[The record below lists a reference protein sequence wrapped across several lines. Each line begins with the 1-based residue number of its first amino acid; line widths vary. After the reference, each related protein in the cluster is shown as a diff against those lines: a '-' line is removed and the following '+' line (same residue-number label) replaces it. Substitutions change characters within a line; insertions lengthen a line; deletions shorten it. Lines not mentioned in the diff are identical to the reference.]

1 MVKLAIIILFSW
13 ILTACGLGDSNNVLL
28 KQIYSTNKKKRA
40 VLFLKEN
47 GATSDNSLQ
56 VSILSA
62 NHELSKEE
70 AGNVFTVNSNHDSTS
85 QNENSINILWVSNDT
100 LKIEYDKRLRTFIK
114 ESNLEGVTIL
124 YEPK

>member
-1 MVKLAIIILFSW
+1 MVKLAIIILFSLV
-13 ILTACGLGDSNNVLL
+13 LTACDLGGSNNVVL
-28 KQIYSTNKKKRA
+28 KQSYNTNKEKRA

-56 VSILSA
+56 VSILSS

-70 AGNVFTVNSNHDSTS
+70 AGNVFTVDSNHDSTS
-85 QNENSINILWVSNDT
+85 QNENSINILWISIDT

-114 ESNLEGVTIL
+114 ESSLAGVTIL
-124 YEPK
+124 YEAK

>member
-1 MVKLAIIILFSW
+1 MVRLAITIVFS
-13 ILTACGLGDSNNVLL
+13 LVLSACDIGGNNNVLL
-28 KQIYSTNKKKRA
+28 KQIYNTNNEKRA

-70 AGNVFTVNSNHDSTS
+70 AGNVFTVDSNHDSTS
-85 QNENSINILWVSNDT
+85 QNENSMNILWVSNDS

-114 ESNLEGVTIL
+114 ESTHEGVTIV
-124 YEPK
+124 YVPK